1 MSQFFSEISKLT
13 GLPFN
18 EITSDFKVVYLG
30 GGGVFISNYE
40 KILIYNTELLAL
52 KVKYNVLNIEG
63 KDLIIK
69 QLSRGEII
77 AEGKINKIYLSKEL
91 T

>member
-1 MSQFFSEISKLT
+1 MSQFFSNITKLT

-30 GGGVFISNYE
+30 GGSVFISNYV
-40 KILIYNTELLAL
+40 KIIIYNTELIAL
-52 KVKYNVLNIEG
+52 KVKANVLNIEG
-63 KDLIIK
+63 KDLMIK

-77 AEGKINKIYLSKEL
+77 VDGKINKIYLSKEL
-91 T
+91 S

>member
-1 MSQFFSEISKLT
+1 MSQFFSNITKLT

-18 EITSDFKVVYLG
+18 EVTTDFKVVYLG
-30 GGGVFISNYE
+30 GGGVFVSNYV
-40 KILIYNTELLAL
+40 KILVYNDELLAL
-52 KVKYNVLNIEG
+52 KVKSNVLNIEG
-63 KDLIIK
+63 KNLIIK

-77 AEGKINKIYLSKEL
+77 VEGKINKIYLSKEL